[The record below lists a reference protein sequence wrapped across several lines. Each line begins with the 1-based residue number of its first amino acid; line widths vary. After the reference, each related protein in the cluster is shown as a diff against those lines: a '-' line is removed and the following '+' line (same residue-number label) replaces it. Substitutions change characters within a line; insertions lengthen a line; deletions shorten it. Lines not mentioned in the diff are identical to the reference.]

1 MTKINNEHLESIL
14 KDNETNS
21 YYSPHAV
28 IHLYSSYRYLKEKN
42 KEQILKNALSLL
54 YYFSNKQESNGSYS
68 DINPFSLES
77 LLPDIETVPDGSLGG
92 GSDVYGGAWTVLG
105 VFIPS
110 QNKIKLV
117 SSAGQNV
124 LNHELG
130 HWYAHVMQM
139 PQPTRQVAEHLAEKH
154 KYDGRNLF
162 ENIKHKNSETRY
174 FKKAA

>member
-1 MTKINNEHLESIL
+1 MTKTNDEHLESKL
-14 KDNETNS
+14 SSNDLNS
-21 YYSPHAV
+21 YEPQRNA
-28 IHLYSSYRYLKEKN
+28 IHLYPSYRYLRERKN
-42 KEQILKNALSLL
+42 EQILKNILSLL
-54 YYFSNKQESNGSYS
+54 YYSPAKKGNNGSYLC
-68 DINPFSLES
+68 INPFSLES
-77 LLPDIETVPDGSLGG
+77 LLPDIETVQDGSLGG
-92 GSDVYGGAWTVLG
+92 GSDGYGSAWTVLG
-105 VFIPS
+105 MFIPS

-139 PQPTRQVAEHLAEKH
+139 PQPTVQVAESLAEKH

-162 ENIKHKNSETRY
+162 ESIRNKTTETKY